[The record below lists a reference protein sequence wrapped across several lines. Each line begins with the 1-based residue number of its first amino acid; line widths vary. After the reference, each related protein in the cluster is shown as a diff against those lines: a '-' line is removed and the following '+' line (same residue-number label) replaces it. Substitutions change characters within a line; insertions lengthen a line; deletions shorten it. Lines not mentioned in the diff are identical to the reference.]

1 MKRFFVLA
9 FFTIMSCST
18 QEKAQ
23 IILKG
28 DANEDRASIDSAY
41 PKSLGSFKHYKLH
54 EVLYTDTLA
63 SLAKRYNV
71 SPHDIITLNNLT
83 KPYYLEPGEV
93 VRIPVYGESVTG
105 LPSILDNSSVAHEK
119 VNSNFDDAPNKNT
132 IKILPSLPSEQLHD
146 YDY

>member
-1 MKRFFVLA
+1 MKRFLVLV
-9 FFTIMSCST
+9 FFTIISCST
-18 QEKAQ
+18 QERAE
-23 IILKG
+23 IVLKG
-28 DANEDRASIDSAY
+28 DANDSRASMDSAY
-41 PKSLGSFKHYKLH
+41 PRSGGSFKNYKLH

-71 SPHDIITLNNLT
+71 SPHDIITLNQLS

-93 VRIPVYGESVTG
+93 VRIPVYGDSVPG
-105 LPSILDNSSVAHEK
+105 LPSISGSDVDHRTDDSNSADV
-119 VNSNFDDAPNKNT
+119 PNKNT